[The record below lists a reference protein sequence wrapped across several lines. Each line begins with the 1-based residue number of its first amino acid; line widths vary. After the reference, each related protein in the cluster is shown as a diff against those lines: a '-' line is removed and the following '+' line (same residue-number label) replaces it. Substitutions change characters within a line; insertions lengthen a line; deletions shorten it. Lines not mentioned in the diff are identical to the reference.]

1 MGKKVTIKLE
11 TGTVYQKDEGG
22 TYYFAL
28 SGSGKSANASV

>member
-22 TYYFAL
+22 TITFVIR
-28 SGSGKSANASV
+28 SGKSANASV